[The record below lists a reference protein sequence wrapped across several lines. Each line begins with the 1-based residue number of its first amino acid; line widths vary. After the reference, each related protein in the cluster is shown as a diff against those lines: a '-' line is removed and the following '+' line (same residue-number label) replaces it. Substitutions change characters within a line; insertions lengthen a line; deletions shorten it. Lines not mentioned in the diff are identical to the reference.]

1 MAIILNI
8 ETATDTCS
16 VALAIDGKMVALR
29 EISGERNHAALLTT
43 FIGNCCNE
51 AGVTLHEIDAVAV
64 SKGPGSFTG
73 LRIGTSTAKG
83 ICYATGKPLLAVNSL
98 QAMASNFVI
107 AHGNLSEGDLLVP
120 LIDARRMEVYHA
132 IFDRNMDFVSPT
144 SAKIIDSQSFIE
156 KSQNSRLILF
166 GDGMNKCK
174 PVLSEA
180 SYIQFVDGNYNSAA
194 GMVTFSEKSYQLS
207 AFEDVAYFEPFYLKD
222 FFVARQPEPPKFR
235 P

>member
-16 VALAIDGKMVALR
+16 VALAKDGKVVALR

-43 FIGNCCNE
+43 FISECCTE
-51 AGVTLHEIDAVAV
+51 SHLTLHELDAVAV

-83 ICYATGKPLLAVNSL
+83 ICYATGKPLIAINSL
-98 QAMASNFVI
+98 QAMAANFMMQ
-107 AHGNLSEGDLLVP
+107 HGKPSATELLVP
-120 LIDARRMEVYHA
+120 MIDARRMEVYHA
-132 IFDRNMDFVSPT
+132 VFDSKGDFASPT
-144 SAKIIDSQSFIE
+144 SAKIIDSQSFADYSGI
-156 KSQNSRLILF
+156 SRLILF

-174 PVLSEA
+174 TVLSEA

-194 GMVTFSEKSYQLS
+194 GMVTFSEKSYDLS

-222 FFVARQPEPPKFR
+222 FFVAKQPEPPKFR

>member
-1 MAIILNI
+1 M
-8 ETATDTCS
+8 
-16 VALAIDGKMVALR
+16 ALR

-43 FIGNCCNE
+43 FISECCKD
-51 AGVTLHEIDAVAV
+51 AQVTLHEMDAVAV

-98 QAMASNFVI
+98 QAMAANFI
-107 AHGNLSEGDLLVP
+107 NAHGSTQEGDILVP
-120 LIDARRMEVYHA
+120 MIDARRMEVYHA
-132 IFDRNMDFVSPT
+132 LFDPKGSFIAPT
-144 SAKIIDSQSFIE
+144 SAKIIDSQSFAE
-156 KSQNSRLILF
+156 FSDNSRLILF
-166 GDGMNKCK
+166 GDGMIKCK
-174 PVLSEA
+174 TVLSEA
-180 SYIQFVDGNYNSAA
+180 SYIQFVDGNYNSAV
-194 GMVTFSEKSYQLS
+194 GMVNFSEKSYHLS